1 MHHQFYVMPI
11 IESIKSWY
19 MYSVC
24 IYVLNIDQKIIRPFL
39 HIADLFT
46 W

>member
-11 IESIKSWY
+11 IESIKMIHVFGLHLCFEHRSE
-19 MYSVC
+19 
-24 IYVLNIDQKIIRPFL
+24 DHIRPFL

-46 W
+46 